1 MSLSKWYQMVCQFF
15 CINLN
20 LDVNAIQPYYTLTYT
35 SPVCTYYLPVYL
47 PFFINLKES
56 KESITSSRIVYFSKS
71 LIESAEHNNINVL
84 RISLLT
90 CAKLAIRK
98 GRICISNVKCEIVFS
113 NRYNKSSYLDNSS
126 HVYVL
131 LTRTLY
137 IWLTTLHAPYM
148 LLRRSCLHEE

>member
-1 MSLSKWYQMVCQFF
+1 MVCQFF

-113 NRYNKSSYLDNSS
+113 NRYNKSSYLTHLMYMYYL
-126 HVYVL
+126 HVHCTYDL
-131 LTRTLY
+131 L
-137 IWLTTLHAPYM
+137 HYM
-148 LLRRSCLHEE
+148 HHICC